1 MAVITCMWLK
11 DRIIKKTI
19 MMKLCLSCNHGKNSS
34 AVFLLLSAVDI
45 SKITASEMK
54 FLRRIS
60 GKTKRDLIRN
70 QKIREDLQQPRIEKR
85 LAQRQLW
92 WFGHLSRMDEESKPR
107 QFFEARPDGRRPRKD
122 PGLHTRNA

>member
-19 MMKLCLSCNHGKNSS
+19 MMKLCLSCNHGINSS

-70 QKIREDLQQPRIEKR
+70 QKIREDLQQPPIER
-85 LAQRQLW
+85 
-92 WFGHLSRMDEESKPR
+92 D
-107 QFFEARPDGRRPRKD
+107 
-122 PGLHTRNA
+122 